1 MQLTPKHSRSQQIF
15 VGKTFWNIA
24 LLILAFWLVKGN
36 ASESEEARPKPKIS
50 NAALEKLDVNELKM
64 TMLTDISSTIISD
77 GELAASVKTNI
88 ASLIISPLM
97 HSPEVRVAGS
107 DEFTRP
113 VAVSFQ
119 KTFEQSLM
127 NMLDEGL
134 LSHAIA
140 IIHTRKPTTPLCN
153 PVGKA
158 LRQTMSAS
166 MQDDPHRVKTIQDRT
181 FTLRRMAQ
189 RGSPVELYVAYIK
202 GGLNKRSPEEQQ
214 IYNKE
219 VNNTANS
226 SLHDK
231 EMTCTEMPDEIVGA
245 SYLLTTKRGN
255 TLYFGTNGT
264 QAADA
269 TGNTLWKFWFGSLKD
284 ASVEKRYKE
293 VFKYLKEGGLDIPLK

>member
-1 MQLTPKHSRSQQIF
+1 MQLTAKPSHSQPLFTS
-15 VGKTFWNIA
+15 KTIWNIVF
-24 LLILAFWLVKGN
+24 LILAFWLAKAN
-36 ASESEEARPKPKIS
+36 ASESEETEPASKIS
-50 NAALEKLDVNELKM
+50 NAELEKLDVNELKM
-64 TMLTDISSTIISD
+64 TVLTDISSTIISD
-77 GELAASVKTNI
+77 GELASSIKTSI
-88 ASLIISPLM
+88 ASLVISPLM
-97 HSPEVRVAGS
+97 HTPEVQVAGS

-113 VAVSFQ
+113 IAVSFQ

-127 NMLDEGL
+127 NMLDEAL
-134 LSHAIA
+134 LSHATA

-189 RGSPVELYVAYIK
+189 KGSPVELYVAYTK
-202 GGLNKRSPEEQQ
+202 GGLDKRSPEEQQ
-214 IYNKE
+214 IYKKE

-226 SLHDK
+226 SLRDK

-255 TLYFGTNGT
+255 TLFFSTNGT

-269 TGNTLWKFWFGSLKD
+269 AGSIVWRFWFGSLKD

-293 VFKYLKEGGLDIPLK
+293 VIKYLKEGGLDIPVK